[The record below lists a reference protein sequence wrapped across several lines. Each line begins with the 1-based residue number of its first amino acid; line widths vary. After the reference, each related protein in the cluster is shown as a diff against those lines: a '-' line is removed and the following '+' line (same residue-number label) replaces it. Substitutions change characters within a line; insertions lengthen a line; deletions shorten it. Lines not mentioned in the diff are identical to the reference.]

1 MIRQMQFGLKMM
13 KMVPIE
19 VKKKEKS
26 KEQRGWSE
34 KMMAWLLDCCFVC
47 GKPCSAQCGG
57 NRASYTARP
66 VGTKA
71 ERTKMKG
78 TGAKEQEER
87 CDL

>member
-34 KMMAWLLDCCFVC
+34 KMMACFC
-47 GKPCSAQCGG
+47 M
-57 NRASYTARP
+57 TACLAIVDTTPFRWEQSFLHSKT
-66 VGTKA
+66 GRYQGREDKD
-71 ERTKMKG
+71 ERNWCKG
-78 TGAKEQEER
+78 TRGKM
-87 CDL
+87 